1 MQKKLQK
8 GAPQPAFEAELSN
21 NLFITTAA
29 DAAAYKNTLVNCMFL
44 YALHWHDAED
54 DFKGEAARLHQ
65 LYLLMGDMETYLQQQ

>member
-1 MQKKLQK
+1 MQTNLQK

-44 YALHWHDAED
+44 YALHRHDVED
-54 DFKGEAARLHQ
+54 DFTGEANRLYQ
-65 LYLLMGDMETYLQQQ
+65 LYLLLSDLESHLLQ